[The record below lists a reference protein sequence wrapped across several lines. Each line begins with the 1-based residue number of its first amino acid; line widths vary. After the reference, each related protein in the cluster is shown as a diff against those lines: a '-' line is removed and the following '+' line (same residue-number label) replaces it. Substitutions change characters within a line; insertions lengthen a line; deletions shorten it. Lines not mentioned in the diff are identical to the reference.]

1 MSTPKTS
8 TYRHLSF
15 VSRPQQCGRRRGRR
29 TKDDD
34 PVHDPLGSPRNLLG
48 RVGSFTGGQDDRLG
62 TSVRVGG
69 ADECAA
75 GRDNKNRISDCDRE
89 EAGGGRTLGRT

>member
-8 TYRHLSF
+8 ACGDLSL
-15 VSRPQQCGRRRGRR
+15 VSSRTVTWCRRRKTKTREP

-34 PVHDPLGSPRNLLG
+34 PVHDPLGSPRDLLG

-62 TSVRVGG
+62 TGVRVGG
-69 ADECAA
+69 ADEGAVEMPEK
-75 GRDNKNRISDCDRE
+75 R
-89 EAGGGRTLGRT
+89 LGQRL